1 MKNKFCESCRAS
13 IGVEE
18 GRVRAVA
25 FDLSSEFYNTSMSG
39 FWNSSHRVPGRR
51 VLALSHGCPSPRPS
65 SSTPP
70 PRSKFEAPPRPTC
83 GFAVF
88 YRGAGSVSST
98 RRRTAAGLGW
108 CSLKRRHPT
117 STGLRFPPNG
127 HAERAPK
134 ELPAVWLRF
143 AEEVGWGEGRGGK
156 ASSPGAQRLVFAW
169 RGVQARAL

>member
-51 VLALSHGCPSPRPS
+51 VLALSHGCPSPR

-70 PRSKFEAPPRPTC
+70 PTPIQVSSTSRVS
-83 GFAVF
+83 VF

-108 CSLKRRHPT
+108 CSLKRRHRT

-134 ELPAVWLRF
+134 ELPAVCCGLQRRD
-143 AEEVGWGEGRGGK
+143 GGRGGEGRRRP
-156 ASSPGAQRLVFAW
+156 PGLS
-169 RGVQARAL
+169 G

>member
-1 MKNKFCESCRAS
+1 MKNKFCESCRAN

-51 VLALSHGCPSPRPS
+51 VLALSHGCPSPR

-70 PRSKFEAPPRPTC
+70 PTPIQVSSTSRVLSRRRFRLINQTAHCRGPRLVLFEEAPPDFDWSPIPAEWAR
-83 GFAVF
+83 
-88 YRGAGSVSST
+88 RAGS
-98 RRRTAAGLGW
+98 
-108 CSLKRRHPT
+108 
-117 STGLRFPPNG
+117 
-127 HAERAPK
+127 ERVACC
-134 ELPAVWLRF
+134 LLRF
-143 AEEVGWGEGRGGK
+143 AEEGWGEGRGGK